1 MFFLILIFDPYRQ
14 FCKMAHF
21 KNGLISA
28 IFGVF
33 LAVFCG
39 RFFHLGYSFVF
50 SGDWQKVM
58 ELIFLVLE
66 NAVTRIVNC

>member
-1 MFFLILIFDPYRQ
+1 
-14 FCKMAHF
+14 MAHF
-21 KNGLISA
+21 QNGLISA

-33 LAVFCG
+33 FLAVFCG
-39 RFFHLGYSFVF
+39 RCFHLGYSFVF

-58 ELIFLVLE
+58 ELIFLVFE

>member
-1 MFFLILIFDPYRQ
+1 MTHTDNFSKAIAFGKWPIFKMVSFLQYLVF
-14 FCKMAHF
+14 
-21 KNGLISA
+21 
-28 IFGVF
+28 F

-39 RFFHLGYSFVF
+39 RFFYLGYRFVF

-66 NAVTRIVNC
+66 NAVKRIVNC